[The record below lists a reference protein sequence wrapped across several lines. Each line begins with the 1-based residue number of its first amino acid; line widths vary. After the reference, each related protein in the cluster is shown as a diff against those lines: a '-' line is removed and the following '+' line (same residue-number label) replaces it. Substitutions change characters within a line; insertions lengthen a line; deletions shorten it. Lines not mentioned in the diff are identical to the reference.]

1 MPQAVS
7 LTDHEQ
13 QCLAHLNRAQKQGL
27 SLKAY
32 ADAEGLRVGSL
43 YQTKS
48 QLKKKGMLDS
58 TVGVESDFV
67 AVDLPPASG
76 PAVLRLR
83 HPSGFEL
90 ECTDWHP
97 VDWLQHLLWGSTD
110 APR

>member
-13 QCLAHLNRAQKQGL
+13 QCLSHLNRAQKQGL

-48 QLKKKGMLDS
+48 QLKKKGLLDTS
-58 TVGVESDFV
+58 VAAGGDFL

-83 HPSGFEL
+83 HPAGFEL
-90 ECTDWHP
+90 ECSDWPP
-97 VDWLQHLLWGSTD
+97 VDWLHQVLWGSSD